1 MAVPVLRHT
10 LFRLNRN
17 FVQFLRPGTVC
28 DRERES
34 GSPNDRPAFGPF
46 RDGYRAPQPVRLSRL
61 VAARLALGAG
71 LLGTSA
77 GGCSFSYQLGSLLG
91 NDANRPGQTM
101 LAAAASQPAVPA
113 AGKLGEGDLVHARAA
128 VVRALAKGGTSGST
142 PWENR
147 ATGAR
152 GTVTPITS
160 AKSENGSFVCRD
172 FLASYVRD
180 GSETWLKGE
189 ACRVRSGRWEVR
201 RLAPWKR
208 T

>member
-1 MAVPVLRHT
+1 MAVPVLGRIP
-10 LFRLNRN
+10 FRLSRN
-17 FVQFLRPGTVC
+17 PLRSCRLVAACGR
-28 DRERES
+28 DQDLD
-34 GSPNDRPAFGPF
+34 SPHNKPAFGPF
-46 RDGYRAPQPVRLSRL
+46 RDYYSAARPVRLSRL
-61 VAARLALGAG
+61 AASRLALGAV
-71 LLGTSA
+71 LLGTGA

-91 NDANRPGQTM
+91 NDEDKPRQTVM
-101 LAAAASQPAVPA
+101 AAAASRPPVPT
-113 AGKLGEGDLVHARAA
+113 AGALGEGDLVQARAA
-128 VVRALAKGGTSGST
+128 VARALAKGGTSRST

-147 ATGAR
+147 TTGAR

-160 AKSENGSFVCRD
+160 AKNGDGRFVCRD

-189 ACRVRSGRWEVR
+189 ACRVHRGRWEVR